1 MKKAIALKEL
11 AQQALY
17 LETHILITDNKYIHI
32 ENCKK
37 VLEYNDVYIKLITT
51 TKLIIQV
58 WGNDIKL
65 DEYNR
70 EGIIIRGNITSIE
83 FMKNGGK

>member
-1 MKKAIALKEL
+1 MKKITALKDF
-11 AQQALY
+11 AQHTLY
-17 LETHILITDNKYIHI
+17 LEAHILMTDNRYIQI

-37 VLEYNDVYIKLITT
+37 VLEYNDVYIKLMTSA
-51 TKLIIQV
+51 KLIIQV
-58 WGNDIKL
+58 WGSELTL

-70 EGIIIRGNITSIE
+70 EEVVIRGNITSIE